1 MVDKAFAERIAN
13 THYNEVFSFCLTK
26 LQNKTEAEDL
36 TQDTFLAF
44 QIKIT
49 VDGLR
54 DDHVIAWLINT
65 ASNLIKHYFREH
77 KRFIM
82 EELNES
88 HLTVEDI
95 LECLERENPITPE
108 EIEEQKQQ
116 VLSILNEKETELFQ
130 KRYVEHKSYKEIAQ
144 SKLSKEIFDIE
155 VLEEKKMY
163 LYNKLV
169 NVRQELN
176 ILSVLLK
183 NEKELM

>member
-65 ASNLIKHYFREH
+65 ANNLIKHYFREH

-108 EIEEQKQQ
+108 QIEEQKQQ

-130 KRYVEHKSYKEIAQ
+130 KRYVEHKSYKEIA
-144 SKLSKEIFDIE
+144 E
-155 VLEEKKMY
+155 
-163 LYNKLV
+163 
-169 NVRQELN
+169 ELN
-176 ILSVLLK
+176 MSEKAANVYCYRLRTKITDEAKLITGAWILLIAK
-183 NEKELM
+183 IFFGNF

>member
-1 MVDKAFAERIAN
+1 MVDKATAERIAN
-13 THYNEVFSFCLTK
+13 MYYNDVFSYCLFK

-54 DDHVIAWLINT
+54 DDHIIAWLINT

-88 HLTVEDI
+88 HLTVADI
-95 LECLERENPITPE
+95 LECLERENPIPPE
-108 EIEEQKQQ
+108 KIEEQKQQ
-116 VLSILNEKETELFQ
+116 VLSILNEKEREFFN
-130 KRYVEHKSYKEIAQ
+130 KRYIEHKSYREIA
-144 SKLSKEIFDIE
+144 E
-155 VLEEKKMY
+155 
-163 LYNKLV
+163 
-169 NVRQELN
+169 ELN
-176 ILSVLLK
+176 ISETAANVYCCRLRKKITEEAKIVTGAWILLIAK
-183 NEKELM
+183 IFFGNF

>member
-44 QIKIT
+44 QIKMT

-65 ASNLIKHYFREH
+65 ANNLIKHYFRDH

-88 HLTVEDI
+88 HLSVEDI

-108 EIEEQKQQ
+108 QIEEQKQQ
-116 VLSILNEKETELFQ
+116 VLSWILGFGNVVKVLNPPELVKAVKEKAML
-130 KRYVEHKSYKEIAQ
+130 
-144 SKLSKEIFDIE
+144 
-155 VLEEKKMY
+155 M
-163 LYNKLV
+163 
-169 NVRQELN
+169 
-176 ILSVLLK
+176 LK
-183 NEKELM
+183 TYE

>member
-1 MVDKAFAERIAN
+1 MVDRITAERIAN
-13 THYNEVFSFCLTK
+13 THYNEVFSYCLFK

-49 VDGLR
+49 VDKLE

-65 ASNLIKHYFREH
+65 ASNLIKHYFRDH

-108 EIEEQKQQ
+108 QIEEQKQQ
-116 VLSILNEKETELFQ
+116 VLSILDEKETELFN
-130 KRYVEHKSYKEIAQ
+130 KRYVEHKGYKEIA
-144 SKLSKEIFDIE
+144 E
-155 VLEEKKMY
+155 
-163 LYNKLV
+163 
-169 NVRQELN
+169 ELN
-176 ILSVLLK
+176 MSPKTASVYCFRLRTKIINETKLITSAWILLVAK
-183 NEKELM
+183 IFFGNF